1 MNVSHPTQCPVSAR
15 SGQVRMSCRVL
26 PSPRTLLFSGG
37 TGGTGGTTF
46 VFNNLDCPATS
57 PRGRDRRD
65 SRTATDASGHRG
77 RGARVLPDMFKM
89 RVADAQYPCSQQTS
103 HMVDTP
109 HDLGTG
115 SRCGVPG

>member
-26 PSPRTLLFSGG
+26 PSPHTLLFSVG
-37 TGGTGGTTF
+37 TAGTVGTTF
-46 VFNNLDCPATS
+46 VFNDLVCPGLS
-57 PRGRDRRD
+57 CGGRDSRD
-65 SRTATDASGHRG
+65 SRTAADGSGHRG

-89 RVADAQYPCSQQTS
+89 RVAAAQCPGSQQTPNK
-103 HMVDTP
+103 VDTP